1 MVQDV
6 DRDASSRGKIS
17 VSTGMQALHQHHK
30 DDKLP
35 RGSAYA
41 GIKTSPYFN
50 VDEGKTL
57 TDPEEPLLRKKT
69 ELPQKIV
76 STTPLQLNKKQS

>member
-1 MVQDV
+1 
-6 DRDASSRGKIS
+6 
-17 VSTGMQALHQHHK
+17 
-30 DDKLP
+30 
-35 RGSAYA
+35 
-41 GIKTSPYFN
+41 
-50 VDEGKTL
+50 L